1 MVNKSKQIGT
11 GEQQWLRAL
20 SMKSLDTGRVQKGR
34 GDENEKNDITVICAG
49 SGFNRL
55 YGRSLG

>member
-11 GEQQWLRAL
+11 GDQQWLRAL

-34 GDENEKNDITVICAG
+34 GDENEKNKK
-49 SGFNRL
+49 NKKNE
-55 YGRSLG
+55 